1 MSTGSAAQVPGAQ
14 RLFFA
19 LWPDDATR
27 QALVHWQ
34 THNLASDLRWQHR
47 ADLHMT
53 LHFLGQVDAA
63 RRDALHDLG
72 ASVRESPF
80 TLVIDEI
87 GYWSGPQVLWAGP
100 TSLPGELVAL
110 HRQLGDGLASL
121 GFVLDERDYRPH
133 ITLARKVSREPRTLP
148 LQPFTWMVNGFVL
161 VASRPGTV
169 PAYRPLAH
177 WRLG

>member
-1 MSTGSAAQVPGAQ
+1 MCAVSATAH

-27 QALVHWQ
+27 QALVQWQ
-34 THNLASDLRWQHR
+34 THNLATDVRPQHR
-47 ADLHMT
+47 EDLHMT

-63 RRDALHDLG
+63 QSGALHDLG
-72 ASVRESPF
+72 ATVRESPF
-80 TLVIDEI
+80 TVVIDEI

-121 GFVLDERDYRPH
+121 GFPLDERDYRPH
-133 ITLARKVSREPRTLP
+133 ITLARKVLREPCSFP
-148 LQPFTWMVNGFVL
+148 LQPFTWVIDGFAL
-161 VASRPGTV
+161 VETRPGIV
-169 PAYRPLAH
+169 PAYRPLAR